1 MILSDFLFSSDG
13 AQYKTSFKFSDELRC
28 NFPAPAITASK
39 FVVTFT
45 PLITPDE
52 HIPAVT
58 ALNAV
63 IRESVSPYIIS
74 HHFMYGFWTTDII
87 IGGELWTNILLSLAC
102 VVVITFLLLCNLTV
116 CLTVVT
122 MVTMTLTNVVGYLH
136 YWDSTIDIISCIG
149 VVLSIGLSVDYSVH
163 IGHSYLVAKGEFSD
177 DKISGKMIWISYQ
190 VKDLRRLSFVY
201 GQLDLL
207 F

>member
-1 MILSDFLFSSDG
+1 MIYLLTHLGEQTNHISARHKLNIPSPPFSWTKNEGGNDQGG
-13 AQYKTSFKFSDELRC
+13 ALL
-28 NFPAPAITASK
+28 P
-39 FVVTFT
+39 
-45 PLITPDE
+45 
-52 HIPAVT
+52 
-58 ALNAV
+58 
-63 IRESVSPYIIS
+63 
-74 HHFMYGFWTTDII
+74 DII

-177 DKISGKMIWISYQ
+177 DKISGKMMWIAY
-190 VKDLRRLSFVY
+190 
-201 GQLDLL
+201 
-207 F
+207 